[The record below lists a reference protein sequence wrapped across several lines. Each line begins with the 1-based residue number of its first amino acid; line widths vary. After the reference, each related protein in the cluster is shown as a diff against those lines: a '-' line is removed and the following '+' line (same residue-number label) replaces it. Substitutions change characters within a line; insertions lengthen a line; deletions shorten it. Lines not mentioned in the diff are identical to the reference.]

1 MEIILTHEQADFDA
15 AASVLAAWL
24 LDPSRIPVLPK
35 RRNRNLAAFLEDYQ
49 KSFPFCT
56 WSSVPLMAIKRIY
69 ITDTQKITVH
79 KRIENVNDV
88 VVWDHHPHQHIWPDR
103 AENIYESTGACTTF
117 LVEKLSERQDVHPGR
132 LFATLLLMGIYE
144 DTGFLSYGTTTSRD
158 IRAAAWLMDQGADPD
173 LMRRYVLT
181 PLTEHQQSAFDLL
194 MRSCSSH
201 EILRKKILIAAADVR
216 EISDEFSAVAHH
228 MRDLLSPDGLVLL
241 FGTKGGVRMIC
252 RGATDE
258 IDFGALMKHFGGG
271 GHARAASALVPF
283 DDVDD
288 PNVTEKTEKLTAE
301 ILRVLPEYIQPMKK
315 NLWNKIQE
323 ELTPQRR
330 DLIKQ
335 VTKTAQQMG
344 MPVYIVGGVVR
355 DLLLDR
361 PMMDFDIVVEGD
373 ATRLGKQLAAEYGG
387 NLAVYPQFFTARWEP
402 DHDMPDDGL
411 LLDLISARSEIYE
424 APGELPVVKLSD
436 IGSDLR
442 RRDFT
447 INTLAIRLD
456 GETRGEVLDICGGFD
471 DLQKGLIRTLHER
484 SFIDDPTRMFRA
496 VRFEQRFGFLIEPD
510 TLRQLREQL
519 EGIENLTGQRI
530 WHELKLF
537 CAEPCPEADFA
548 RIVQLGMAAQI
559 HPGLVWSRKI
569 EEDCLHYRTLIP
581 EKERLF
587 PSGNFETEHEEEG
600 PLWVWFSA
608 LPREYIDELEE
619 RLLLS
624 GYSREGIEYTW
635 FMRGEFP
642 LYEDARDSQVYF
654 FLEKIPLAPMNC
666 YFRIC
671 TSERGREQ
679 MMNYVMKW
687 SFAQP
692 VMKGNDLRQ
701 MGFEPGPK
709 LGEILKRLRAAVID
723 GEVRTKQDEIDLVET
738 FRQED

>member
-117 LVEKLSERQDVHPGR
+117 LVEKLSKRQDVHPGR

-194 MRSCSSH
+194 MQSCSSH

-241 FGTKGGVRMIC
+241 FGTKSGVRMIC

-373 ATRLGKQLAAEYGG
+373 ATRLGKQLAAVYGG
-387 NLAVYPQFFTARWEP
+387 SLAVHPQFFTARWEP

-411 LLDLISARSEIYE
+411 SLDLISARSEIYE

-436 IGSDLR
+436 IESDLR

-642 LYEDARDSQVYF
+642 LYEDARDSQVCF

-666 YFRIC
+666 YFRFC
-671 TSERGREQ
+671 TSEKSREQ
-679 MMNYVMKW
+679 MLNYVVKW